1 MQFLSDFLGCNLK
14 NLSNFQN
21 FANFNL
27 ENFDFQKHHFQEN
40 FSLKYLHNSNIV
52 LIFVSVKT
60 KDNRV
65 MKKYLVITNN
75 EKYYLIEAI
84 SSISAAKKL
93 TSYLLKKNNVTL
105 DEVFELIKN
114 VENIIDLTKFNLE
127 D

>member
-1 MQFLSDFLGCNLK
+1 MIFKNFIFLKIFLENVCKLK
-14 NLSNFQN
+14 NS
-21 FANFNL
+21 
-27 ENFDFQKHHFQEN
+27 
-40 FSLKYLHNSNIV
+40 SYLCNVRN
-52 LIFVSVKT
+52 KN
-60 KDNRV
+60 NRV

-84 SSISAAKKL
+84 SSMSAAKKL